1 MTSYV
6 RPSTIGDALDQLAK
20 GGRLVLAGGTDV
32 YPSAGAVLA
41 GDVVDISGIDELR
54 GISHGDGLRIGAG
67 TTWSAI
73 SEAELPPAF
82 WALQQAARHVGGRQI
97 QNVGTIGGN
106 LCNASPAADG
116 VPPLLVLGAMVD
128 LASAT
133 GARRMVLSDYIL
145 GVRRTALLPGEL
157 VTAVHVPESMLA
169 GRSAFLKLG
178 ARAYLVISI
187 AMVAVRLVVQRDQV
201 VEAAIAVGA
210 CSAVAQRLPQ
220 VESAI
225 LGARASQAARAVRR
239 EDLAA
244 GLSPIDDIRA
254 TADYRL
260 DVATEMVRRC
270 IAQVAV

>member
-6 RPSTIGDALDQLAK
+6 RPSSIGDALAHLAK
-20 GGRLVLAGGTDV
+20 GGRSVLAGGTDT
-32 YPSAGAVLA
+32 YPGAGSALA
-41 GDVVDISGIDELR
+41 GDIVDICGVSDLR
-54 GISHGDGLRIGAG
+54 GITRRDGLRIGAA
-67 TTWSAI
+67 TSWSDI
-73 SEAELPPAF
+73 SDADLPPPL
-82 WALQQAARHVGGRQI
+82 WALQHAARQVGGRQI

-116 VPPLLVLGAMVD
+116 VPPLLILGAMVD

-133 GARRMVLSDYIL
+133 GVRQMPLSDFIV
-145 GVRRTALLPGEL
+145 GVRRTARQPGEL
-157 VTAVHVPESMLA
+157 VTAVQVPDSSLA
-169 GRSAFLKLG
+169 GKSAFLKLG

-187 AMVAVRLVVQRDQV
+187 AMVAVRIVVQRDQV

-220 VESAI
+220 VELAI
-225 LGARASQAARAVRR
+225 LGARTSDAARAVHRG
-239 EDLAA
+239 DLALA
-244 GLSPIDDIRA
+244 LSPIDDIRA

-270 IAQVAV
+270 IAQVVA